1 MPAEARA
8 IPGWAGQGNCG
19 LRFQW
24 GPMAAPTLTEGV
36 CVVVDVLRFSTAVEA
51 AVTRGV
57 AVYPY
62 RWRDAT
68 AAAFADSVQALLADG
83 RDPAG
88 PSLSPSSMDTLA
100 PGTSLVLPSLNGAG
114 CAILASGAGAQVVAG
129 CLRNAAAVG
138 AWAEQAG
145 GPVTVIACGEKW
157 PDGSLRPSLEDLL
170 GAGAILAAMTGDPSP
185 EARAAIAA
193 FHDAAPSLPDV
204 LFQCA
209 SGRELS
215 EKGRRADIGGRCGII
230 LPPDGSLTR
239 ITYGPGSA
247 GWPTTTARRAGGGNA
262 GNGFHPMSSG
272 RTGLKTA
279 WSGWWVRI
287 IDEPPDPVTA

>member
-1 MPAEARA
+1 MTSEGRSVPA
-8 IPGWAGQGNCG
+8 WAGQGRYG
-19 LRFQW
+19 VRFQW
-24 GPMAAPTLTEGV
+24 GPLVAATLTEGV
-36 CVVVDVLRFSTAVEA
+36 CVVVDVLRFTTAVEA

-57 AVYPY
+57 AVYPC

-88 PSLSPSSMDTLA
+88 PSLSPSSMDALA
-100 PGTSLVLPSLNGAG
+100 SGASLVLPSPNGST
-114 CAILASGAGAQVVAG
+114 CAILASEAGAQVVAG

-138 AWAEQAG
+138 DWAGKAD

-193 FHDAAPSLPDV
+193 FHDAAHSLPEV
-204 LFQCA
+204 LSQCA

-215 EKGRRADIGGRCGII
+215 EKGRQADVRYAA
-230 LPPDGSLTR
+230 LLNVSTTVPVLT
-239 ITYGPGSA
+239 
-247 GWPTTTARRAGGGNA
+247 
-262 GNGFHPMSSG
+262 NGAF
-272 RTGLKTA
+272 R
-279 WSGWWVRI
+279 
-287 IDEPPDPVTA
+287 